1 MIKYVAA
8 YLGAGLTFA
17 AIDFVWLT
25 TMTNRLYK
33 PVIGPIMADK
43 PDMKAAVA
51 FYLISIAGTVFL
63 AIAPALKEGNWT
75 RAAINGAVLGFVAY
89 ATYDLTNWATLKD
102 WPWKLS
108 LIDMAWGTLVSTAS
122 AAGGKAALLLGG
134 QGVTGQLRLAGGGLE
149 LPRARATQRMT
160 SLYGSKPVLVVNDN
174 EINSVKSFFQQVVS
188 TISVCSHG
196 DIADP
201 SCVVS
206 SEPLKVVM

>member
-17 AIDFVWLT
+17 AIDFIWLT

-75 RAAINGAVLGFVAY
+75 RAAINGAALGFVAY
-89 ATYDLTNWATLKD
+89 ATYDLTNQATLSVWSWRLTLTD
-102 WPWKLS
+102 
-108 LIDMAWGTLVSTAS
+108 IAWGTFLTAVSA
-122 AAGGKAALLLGG
+122 LGG
-134 QGVTGQLRLAGGGLE
+134 FFA
-149 LPRARATQRMT
+149 ARWAEGRF
-160 SLYGSKPVLVVNDN
+160 G
-174 EINSVKSFFQQVVS
+174 
-188 TISVCSHG
+188 
-196 DIADP
+196 
-201 SCVVS
+201 
-206 SEPLKVVM
+206 

>member
-89 ATYDLTNWATLKD
+89 ATYDLTNQATLSV
-102 WPWKLS
+102 WQTKLTV
-108 LIDMAWGTLVSTAS
+108 IDLMWGTVLTTLS
-122 AAGGKAALLLGG
+122 ATGGYFAARWAEGRFG
-134 QGVTGQLRLAGGGLE
+134 
-149 LPRARATQRMT
+149 
-160 SLYGSKPVLVVNDN
+160 
-174 EINSVKSFFQQVVS
+174 
-188 TISVCSHG
+188 
-196 DIADP
+196 
-201 SCVVS
+201 
-206 SEPLKVVM
+206 

>member
-75 RAAINGAVLGFVAY
+75 RAAINGAALGFVAY
-89 ATYDLTNWATLKD
+89 ATYDLTNLATLRD
-102 WPWKLS
+102 WPVLVTVVDITWGTVL
-108 LIDMAWGTLVSTAS
+108 GTLVS
-122 AAGGKAALLLGG
+122 GGAYLIGTWLGRG
-134 QGVTGQLRLAGGGLE
+134 
-149 LPRARATQRMT
+149 
-160 SLYGSKPVLVVNDN
+160 
-174 EINSVKSFFQQVVS
+174 
-188 TISVCSHG
+188 
-196 DIADP
+196 
-201 SCVVS
+201 
-206 SEPLKVVM
+206 

>member
-89 ATYDLTNWATLKD
+89 ATYDLTNQATLAVWQTRLTVID
-102 WPWKLS
+102 
-108 LIDMAWGTLVSTAS
+108 LIWGTTLTMVSATGGYF
-122 AAGGKAALLLGG
+122 AARWAEGRFG
-134 QGVTGQLRLAGGGLE
+134 
-149 LPRARATQRMT
+149 
-160 SLYGSKPVLVVNDN
+160 
-174 EINSVKSFFQQVVS
+174 
-188 TISVCSHG
+188 
-196 DIADP
+196 
-201 SCVVS
+201 
-206 SEPLKVVM
+206 

>member
-75 RAAINGAVLGFVAY
+75 RAAINGAALGFVAY
-89 ATYDLTNWATLKD
+89 ATYDLTNQATLAV
-102 WPWKLS
+102 WQTKLTIID
-108 LIDMAWGTLVSTAS
+108 LIWGTTLTMLS
-122 AAGGKAALLLGG
+122 ATGGYFAARWAEGRLG
-134 QGVTGQLRLAGGGLE
+134 
-149 LPRARATQRMT
+149 
-160 SLYGSKPVLVVNDN
+160 
-174 EINSVKSFFQQVVS
+174 
-188 TISVCSHG
+188 
-196 DIADP
+196 
-201 SCVVS
+201 
-206 SEPLKVVM
+206 

>member
-89 ATYDLTNWATLKD
+89 ATYDLTNQATLAV
-102 WPWKLS
+102 WQTKLTI
-108 LIDMAWGTLVSTAS
+108 IDLMWGTTLTMLS
-122 AAGGKAALLLGG
+122 ATGGYFAARWAEGRFG
-134 QGVTGQLRLAGGGLE
+134 
-149 LPRARATQRMT
+149 
-160 SLYGSKPVLVVNDN
+160 
-174 EINSVKSFFQQVVS
+174 
-188 TISVCSHG
+188 
-196 DIADP
+196 
-201 SCVVS
+201 
-206 SEPLKVVM
+206 

>member
-89 ATYDLTNWATLKD
+89 ATYDLTNQATLAVWQTRLTIID
-102 WPWKLS
+102 
-108 LIDMAWGTLVSTAS
+108 LIWGTTLTMLS
-122 AAGGKAALLLGG
+122 ATGGYFAARWAEGRFG
-134 QGVTGQLRLAGGGLE
+134 
-149 LPRARATQRMT
+149 
-160 SLYGSKPVLVVNDN
+160 
-174 EINSVKSFFQQVVS
+174 
-188 TISVCSHG
+188 
-196 DIADP
+196 
-201 SCVVS
+201 
-206 SEPLKVVM
+206 

>member
-51 FYLISIAGTVFL
+51 FYLISTAGTVFL

-89 ATYDLTNWATLKD
+89 ATYDLTNQATLAV
-102 WPWKLS
+102 WQTKLTIID
-108 LIDMAWGTLVSTAS
+108 LIWGTTLTMLS
-122 AAGGKAALLLGG
+122 ATGGYFAARWAEGRFG
-134 QGVTGQLRLAGGGLE
+134 
-149 LPRARATQRMT
+149 
-160 SLYGSKPVLVVNDN
+160 
-174 EINSVKSFFQQVVS
+174 
-188 TISVCSHG
+188 
-196 DIADP
+196 
-201 SCVVS
+201 
-206 SEPLKVVM
+206 

>member
-89 ATYDLTNWATLKD
+89 ATYNLTNQATLAV
-102 WPWKLS
+102 WQTKLTIID
-108 LIDMAWGTLVSTAS
+108 LIWGTTLTMLS
-122 AAGGKAALLLGG
+122 ATGGYFAARWAEGRFG
-134 QGVTGQLRLAGGGLE
+134 
-149 LPRARATQRMT
+149 
-160 SLYGSKPVLVVNDN
+160 
-174 EINSVKSFFQQVVS
+174 
-188 TISVCSHG
+188 
-196 DIADP
+196 
-201 SCVVS
+201 
-206 SEPLKVVM
+206 